1 MMGAAT
7 ILVPL
12 QIPRSKNMIPCESYP
27 RHDTN
32 KGYGAALISGFRNA
46 RYEQVFFTDG
56 DNQFHMSEIELLL
69 KKIGEADGVL
79 GFRKNRKDPW
89 HRIWY
94 SRLWNWLVRV
104 MFDRRVKDLNC
115 AFKIAHTK
123 YLV

>member
-1 MMGAAT
+1 M
-7 ILVPL
+7 ILIKVMVRLLSPVFAM
-12 QIPRSKNMIPCESYP
+12 PGMSS
-27 RHDTN
+27 
-32 KGYGAALISGFRNA
+32 
-46 RYEQVFFTDG
+46 FFTDG

-69 KKIGEADGVL
+69 KKIGEADGVF

-89 HRIWY
+89 HKIWY